1 MYQAVRWLL
10 CQQVPKNGWAPR
22 SSNVKLNMAFAAAET
37 GKKAAAVDDA
47 EISDLVSAAAK
58 GDGASWDALVQ
69 RFGGLVWSVTRAYRL
84 SPADAADVFQTTW
97 LRLTEHLDRIEKP
110 GQVGAWLA
118 TTARRESL
126 RISRSHSRM
135 VPTDEATLV
144 ALGQSDDYSPE
155 QAVLDAEAALL
166 ASERAASLWRAFGRL
181 AKRCRDLLRVLMA
194 SPPPSYAEVA
204 AALDIPVGS
213 IGPTRA
219 RCLQRLREE
228 LADQDL

>member
-1 MYQAVRWLL
+1 MDDA
-10 CQQVPKNGWAPR
+10 
-22 SSNVKLNMAFAAAET
+22 
-37 GKKAAAVDDA
+37 DDA
-47 EISDLVSAAAK
+47 EISDVSDVVGAAAK
-58 GDGASWDALVQ
+58 GDGAAWDALVH
-69 RFGGLVWSVTRAYRL
+69 RYSGLVWSVTRGYRL

-126 RISRSHSRM
+126 RISRSHSRT
-135 VPTDEATLV
+135 VPADETTLV

-166 ASERAASLWRAFGRL
+166 ASERAARLWRAFGRL
-181 AKRCRDLLRVLMA
+181 ARRCRDLLRVLMV

-228 LADQDL
+228 LASQDL